1 MKPVITRNGHIA
13 MERGVSS
20 FPLGPIVS
28 LSLPSCITL
37 LVSLQIHQL
46 MAAQF
51 RVTGPAQPIIVSVG
65 EAAVLPCCLSPR
77 MNAEDMEVRWFRSWF
92 SPYVHLYRHRRDQ
105 YAQQMP
111 EYQRRTWL
119 IKDDITSGSVFLII
133 CSVRPSDHGQYKCSF
148 QSGSS
153 YEEALLDLQVTAMGS
168 GPHISADGYQDG
180 GIQVGCRSAGWYP
193 EPKAHWRDHR
203 GQLLPTTFEEISM
216 DTDGLFH
223 TEISIIIMEESNRKV
238 TCCVRNPLLNQEKTA
253 TVDIADHFFTRVSP
267 TVVALAVILGIL
279 VFVIVL
285 GGFCLWRLLCA
296 KGALQSELEREKRTL
311 QSKTESGKAALQS
324 ELEIEKGSTL
334 AFFQCSGTT
343 PERQE
348 FSKIRARG
356 WATMLAGCQG
366 LCSKVCLN

>member
-1 MKPVITRNGHIA
+1 MEDSNQHVTCSVRNLLLNQEKAAAIDIAGPTVWSKHGTLSNEHSPTGAALLGNSPGERHRAPLALERQTTQVWQESKAAITGHIA

-203 GQLLPTTFEEISM
+203 GQLLPTTFEEIST

-253 TVDIADHFFTRVSP
+253 TVDIAEMTEDW
-267 TVVALAVILGIL
+267 G
-279 VFVIVL
+279 
-285 GGFCLWRLLCA
+285 CLTFGYPPETPDRSWH
-296 KGALQSELEREKRTL
+296 
-311 QSKTESGKAALQS
+311 SKTGAQH
-324 ELEIEKGSTL
+324 ITTL
-334 AFFQCSGTT
+334 
-343 PERQE
+343 
-348 FSKIRARG
+348 
-356 WATMLAGCQG
+356 
-366 LCSKVCLN
+366 

>member
-253 TVDIADHFFTRVSP
+253 TVDIA
-267 TVVALAVILGIL
+267 G
-279 VFVIVL
+279 
-285 GGFCLWRLLCA
+285 
-296 KGALQSELEREKRTL
+296 TL
-311 QSKTESGKAALQS
+311 QSKTESGKALQS

>member
-1 MKPVITRNGHIA
+1 

-296 KGALQSELEREKRTL
+296 KGALQSELEREKKRHLVGKGTL